1 MSSAELML
9 FAKAALVGLSIAA
22 PVGPVGL
29 LTIQRTLRNGL
40 PSGLATGMG
49 AAVADALYGAVGA
62 YGVVWLIQWLT
73 AARIP
78 LGIGG
83 GALLLWLAWRSWRSP
98 LAEHEAAAGGVNLW
112 GQFAGTWLLTLSN
125 PATILSFIAVFGA
138 LSGSIAG
145 ASSPLL
151 MVAGVWLGSSLWWL
165 GLTCA
170 IALTRQRFTAA
181 WRQRIIRASAL
192 VLAGFALWQWGAV
205 LRGWLWS

>member
-1 MSSAELML
+1 MSSAEQLL

-83 GALLLWLAWRSWRSP
+83 GYGRRQPMGSVRGHVAAHLVQPGHHPVIYCGLWGTERVDCRRLFAVAHGGRGLAGLIALVAGPDLRHCGHPSALHRCLAPADQSGICPGS
-98 LAEHEAAAGGVNLW
+98 GGVCVVAM
-112 GQFAGTWLLTLSN
+112 GRG
-125 PATILSFIAVFGA
+125 
-138 LSGSIAG
+138 
-145 ASSPLL
+145 
-151 MVAGVWLGSSLWWL
+151 VAGV
-165 GLTCA
+165 
-170 IALTRQRFTAA
+170 
-181 WRQRIIRASAL
+181 AL
-192 VLAGFALWQWGAV
+192 VVNPAERSVQWCRVGLAVKQ
-205 LRGWLWS
+205 